1 MFNSLSS
8 RIVGLVGLVVG
19 KAASSG
25 LFSVS
30 LDGNLMIYMRNEGS
44 FNPPQ
49 VRKRLQKRFDILI
62 KKILSM
68 SVLEIGWKGA
78 SIFQTFPVFVAK

>member
-1 MFNSLSS
+1 MFISPSS
-8 RIVGLVGLVVG
+8 RIVGLVGLVVR
-19 KAASSG
+19 KAASG
-25 LFSVS
+25 GFFGVS
-30 LDGNLMIYMRNEGS
+30 LDGNLMINMRNEGS
-44 FNPPQ
+44 VNPHQ
-49 VRKRLQKRFDILI
+49 VWKRRQKRFDILI